1 VNDVI
6 SQMLDRYTCRTRD
19 DYVNALREILQQL
32 TLLGLWR
39 AKFFEGA
46 AFYGGTALRV
56 LYGLDRFSE
65 DLDFSRLRRVPE
77 FSLAPFCGAIRR
89 ELESFGFEVT
99 VEPKPRQGTSAIA
112 AAVIRTHPLQSLLAP
127 TPRANALA
135 SLRASDVLKVKVQVD
150 TDPPEG
156 FKTEGRTLLLPVA
169 FAVRAYSLPD
179 LFASKMHAVLCW
191 RWKTRVK
198 GRDWY
203 DLVWYLSRYPRLR
216 LAHLEARMRA
226 SGDWQEDGRL
236 DRPSLLARLRSTI
249 AQLDV
254 SAARL
259 EAARFVPDASALTI
273 WSREFFLEIIER
285 IETE

>member
-32 TLLGLWR
+32 ALLGLWR
-39 AKFFEGA
+39 AKFFEGS

-65 DLDFSRLRRVPE
+65 DLDFSRLTPDPA

-99 VEPKPRQGTSAIA
+99 VEPKPRHFTSAIE
-112 AAVIRTHPLQSLLAP
+112 AAVIRTHPLQSLLAS
-127 TPRANALA
+127 TPGAGALA
-135 SLRASDVLKVKVQVD
+135 SLRASDVLRITVQVD
-150 TDPPEG
+150 TNPPGG
-156 FKTEGRTLLLPVA
+156 FETEGRTLLLPVA

-179 LFASKMHAVLCW
+179 LFAGKMHAVLCR
-191 RWKTRVK
+191 RWLTRVK
-198 GRDWY
+198 GQDWY
-203 DLVWYLSRYPRLR
+203 DLVWCIGHHPRLR
-216 LAHLEARMRA
+216 LTHLEARMRA
-226 SGDWQEDGRL
+226 SGGWQEDGRL

-249 AQLDV
+249 GQLDV
-254 SAARL
+254 PAARE

-273 WSREFFLEIIER
+273 WSPEFFLEIIER